1 MKKQLFKAL
10 FCCLLMLP
18 FGRVLAQ
25 STMESG
31 QSTEGKDFWVTFLKA
46 DQDDNNAI
54 TLSLSISAREDSKVT
69 ISNPYTGY
77 TSEEFEVK
85 AGELKIVELY
95 SGSTKAETQRAN
107 DGGKTCYAV
116 WSEVV
121 DTCALHVE
129 STGKISL
136 FASNYKKATFDAT
149 NVLPTASL
157 MDSYIVQTY
166 TPSDHK
172 PVDVN
177 KPASGSHFAIIAAED
192 DVIVDYCP
200 SVNTKRIAD
209 AKSMYEYSQ
218 GAGMT
223 PEEIALANFQPGDTL
238 HTPVLK
244 MGQVYY
250 VWTGNG
256 EGDEADLSGTKILA
270 REGKKIAVFQ
280 GCPHTNIPYKQQQ
293 RDHIVSQ
300 AMPTPYW
307 GNEFVLT
314 TSSNRKRDVFR
325 VMALNDG
332 TEVYINGNLEHTF
345 DFSKEPK
352 QFWEFELG
360 DLNMSN
366 ARTDVNCYAGPYCV
380 LKTSC
385 PSAVHLFLASKEYDK
400 VTNGDPAMLWVN
412 PIEQQIDQVTFATY
426 VSKNGT
432 TNHYV
437 NIVTENKDSMYL
449 DGSKIA
455 ADFQEIAGTR
465 FYYAQKSLG
474 TAAAT
479 HTLQNRDGAFIAHVY
494 GFTNNE
500 SYGYSAGGATRILTN
515 IEIEGETYV
524 PGMSLC
530 GDSVINFSC
539 KLDTHVDKLVWNF
552 GDGSPM
558 VEGTQDEASE
568 VEHYYPNVGEYQA
581 YVLIYRS
588 DNQGCGV
595 TKGMDSI
602 ALNVRIERAVFDIK
616 SVEVPC
622 VPEGQPR
629 RCYVS
634 FTNEGKVDL
643 QGDNVTIEF
652 DEAAKE
658 DEFDANTLSIS
669 NEQLVFDI
677 PAKADVETVYGLKIA
692 IETKCGAKADT
703 LLFKLPFDNNVID
716 QRYENILGLLTA
728 PFHGK
733 QVGDFQWYSSNGTPI
748 EGQVSAV
755 LNFMDISDNQIP
767 TDSFYVCFTINKG
780 QADELMTCACPKAFK
795 LNTDDYAFE
804 AESPEIIATY
814 SADANGKV
822 FVNADYK
829 GASDIECYAQWIT
842 VSGQVYNGLRF
853 DIPDGGCTIDAPK
866 ENGLYLLRVVTDKKS
881 RSFKFII
888 NN

>member
-10 FCCLLMLP
+10 FCCLLILP

-31 QSTEGKDFWVTFLKA
+31 QSTEGNDFWVTFLQA
-46 DQDDNNAI
+46 DQKTSKNGELGDYNKLI
-54 TLSLSISAREDSKVT
+54 LSLSISAREDCEVS
-69 ISNPYTGY
+69 IANPFTEYTE
-77 TSEEFEVK
+77 TVAVK
-85 AGELKIVELY
+85 ANEIKLVELY
-95 SGSTKAETQRAN
+95 NGHPVCAEARSGMATT
-107 DGGKTCYAV
+107 GKVCYAV
-116 WSEVV
+116 NNEKI
-121 DTCALHVE
+121 DTCALHV
-129 STGKISL
+129 TVADGKKISL
-136 FASNYKKATFDAT
+136 FAANYKKATFDAT
-149 NVLPTASL
+149 NVLPTTSL
-157 MDSYIVQTY
+157 LNEYIIQSY
-166 TPSDHK
+166 TPSDH
-172 PVDVN
+172 DAN
-177 KPASGSHFAIIAAED
+177 GQGTHFAVIAVED
-192 DVIVDYCP
+192 NTVVDYCP
-200 SVNTKRIAD
+200 TVNTISIENAKRAY
-209 AKSMYEYSQ
+209 AYTQ

-238 HTPVLK
+238 HSPVLMK
-244 MGQVYY
+244 GQVFY
-250 VWTGNG
+250 VWTGDG
-256 EGDEADLSGTKILA
+256 EGDEYDLSGTYVKA
-270 REGKKIAVFQ
+270 NNPIAVFQ
-280 GCPHTNIPYKQQQ
+280 GSPHTNIPYEVQQ

-300 AMPTPYW
+300 AMPIQYW
-307 GNEFVLT
+307 GNTFVLT
-314 TSSNRKRDVFR
+314 ASKSRPSDIIRI
-325 VMALNDG
+325 MALNDE
-332 TEVYINGNLEHTF
+332 TEVRINGNLEYKF
-345 DFSKEPK
+345 DFKNNPK
-352 QFWEFELG
+352 HYLEFEIGQNGQFAKDGSCLV
-360 DLNMSN
+360 
-366 ARTDVNCYAGPYCV
+366 T
-380 LKTSC
+380 TSC
-385 PSAVHLFLASKEYDK
+385 PCAVHLFIVSQKYHGDNK
-400 VTNGDPAMLWVN
+400 GDPAMLWIN

-426 VSKNGT
+426 SSRNGVSS
-432 TNHYV
+432 HYV
-437 NIVTENKDSMYL
+437 NVVTEMPEKMTMDGNSIQSEFSAVSGSDNKY
-449 DGSKIA
+449 
-455 ADFQEIAGTR
+455 
-465 FYYAQKSLG
+465 YYAQISLG
-474 TAAAT
+474 SESAS
-479 HTLQNRDGAFIAHVY
+479 HTLKSDGSNFIAHVY

-602 ALNVRIERAVFDIK
+602 SLNVRIERAVFDIK

-643 QGDNVTIEF
+643 QGENVTIEF
-652 DEAAKE
+652 DEAAKK

-829 GASDIECYAQWIT
+829 GATDIECYAQWIT